1 MSKEKNE
8 KGKKRRIKEKEGRME
23 IRGKNAFKKSEK
35 NRLKKKY
42 KKINEK
48 EKFKVE

>member
-1 MSKEKNE
+1 MKKEK
-8 KGKKRRIKEKEGRME
+8 KRIKEKEGRME

-35 NRLKKKY
+35 NRLKKY

>member
-1 MSKEKNE
+1 MRRKKNE

-35 NRLKKKY
+35 NRLKKY

-48 EKFKVE
+48 EIF

>member
-1 MSKEKNE
+1 
-8 KGKKRRIKEKEGRME
+8 ME
-23 IRGKNAFKKSEK
+23 IRGKNAFKKLEK
-35 NRLKKKY
+35 NRLKKY